1 MKRRSRREFLSEVI
15 HGTVA
20 AGTGLMVLDPMLG
33 LVAKAQLPPA
43 ADADKRAYTT
53 GRFGME
59 LDGQFSGWIQSM
71 SGGNAVAIAPN
82 AVGTDQIQRKHI
94 GGVKYEDVTVN
105 CGTGMSKSFY
115 EWIKASFENQFI
127 RKNCAIVSCDFD
139 YKLRSRMELFNAL
152 VTEVGFPAC
161 DASSKDAAKMTIRFA
176 PESTRMMTAGNAGS
190 AYQGSLKNNQVVQK
204 KWLPANFRLKIDGLD
219 CTRVRKIEAVTAKFV
234 SGTIQGTGAKLGSG
248 TETHPSL
255 SNLIVS
261 LPESRDFY
269 QWHEDFVVRGNT
281 GQGKERG
288 GTLEYLSPD
297 LRESIFS
304 LSFHKLQIL
313 KLVPSPVQANN
324 ESAHMV
330 TAEMD
335 CSELALSYGPAA
347 LA

>member
-1 MKRRSRREFLSEVI
+1 MKRHSRREFLSEVI

-43 ADADKRAYTT
+43 ITTDKRAYTA

-59 LDGQFSGWIQSM
+59 LDGQFSGWIQST

-82 AVGTDQIQRKHI
+82 SVGTDQIQRKHI
-94 GGVKYEDVTVN
+94 GGVKYEDVTIN

-115 EWIKASFENQFI
+115 EWIKASFENQLI
-127 RKNCAIVSCDFD
+127 RKNCAIVSCDFE

-152 VTEVGFPAC
+152 VTEVSFPAC

-176 PESTRMMTAGNAGS
+176 PESTRMMTTGNAGS
-190 AYQGSLKNNQVVQK
+190 AYQGSLKNNQAVQK

-219 CTRVRKIEAVTAKFV
+219 CARVRKIEAVTAKFV
-234 SGTIQGTGAKLGSG
+234 SGTSQASEARLGSG
-248 TETHPSL
+248 IGTRPSL
-255 SNLIVS
+255 SNLIIS

-269 QWHEDFVVRGNT
+269 QWHEDVVKGNA
-281 GQGKERG
+281 GQGREKG

-313 KLVPSPVQANN
+313 KLVLSPVQANS
-324 ESAHMV
+324 ESARMV
-330 TAEMD
+330 TAEMY